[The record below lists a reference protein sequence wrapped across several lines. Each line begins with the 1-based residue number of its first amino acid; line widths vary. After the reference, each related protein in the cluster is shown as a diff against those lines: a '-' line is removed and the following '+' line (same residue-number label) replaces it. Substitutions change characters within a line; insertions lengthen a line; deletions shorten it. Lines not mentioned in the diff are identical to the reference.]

1 MALTWVDYFIIGVV
15 SLSAIVGFIRG
26 FIREAISLAAWI
38 GAFFVGWFFAGD
50 LAPHL
55 EEWVSE
61 QTLRFYAAF
70 AILFFCTLLVG
81 AVINFLIG
89 QLMEKSGLS
98 GTDRL
103 AGFIFGT
110 ARGAILIAFLVLLA
124 GLTSFPENPMW
135 QDAQLIEHFR
145 ELAIWLRDLMPPDI
159 AEKFDYV

>member
-1 MALTWVDYFIIGVV
+1 MTWVDYFIIGVV

-26 FIREAISLAAWI
+26 FIREAVSLAAWL
-38 GAFFVGWFFAGD
+38 GAFFVGWTFFRD

-55 EEWVSE
+55 EFVSE
-61 QTLRFYAAF
+61 PSLRLGAAF
-70 AILFFCTLLVG
+70 AILFFVTLIVG
-81 AVINFLIG
+81 AIINFLIG
-89 QLMEKSGLS
+89 QLLKKGGLS

-103 AGFIFGT
+103 AGFVFGT

-135 QDAQLIEHFR
+135 QEARLIEHFR
-145 ELAIWLRDLMPPDI
+145 DLALWLRDLMPPDI

>member
-26 FIREAISLAAWI
+26 FIREAISLAAWV
-38 GAFFVGWFFAGD
+38 GAFAVGWFFFRD

-55 EEWVSE
+55 AWVSE
-61 QTLRFYAAF
+61 PSLQLGAAF

-103 AGFIFGT
+103 AGFVFGT

-135 QDAQLIEHFR
+135 QEAQLIEHFR